1 VERVNVRKK
10 DTPLVSVI
18 IPTYNSA
25 RTLSLAL
32 RSIKRQTYPSVEIIV
47 VDRYSR
53 DGTPHIASRFGARLI
68 QADTERA
75 EAKNIG
81 LKAAKGQ
88 YVLFLDSDMEL
99 TPTVIQECVE
109 LVERNSAIGAVIIP
123 EITVGNSLVAKIR
136 RYERLH
142 YENTY
147 IESPRFYRKDLAI
160 QAGGFD
166 PEVVFYEEATL
177 AYKIEKMGYRKVR
190 SKSYILHHEED
201 LSLMELIR
209 KRYYYAHTL
218 RIYATRYREYADVQ
232 LNPSYRLR
240 LFFKRSFWKYPHI
253 ALAVIIVKSLEYLS
267 ISLATLRK

>member
-1 VERVNVRKK
+1 MTERGR
-10 DTPLVSVI
+10 PLVSVI

-25 RTLSLAL
+25 STLSLTL

-47 VDRYSR
+47 VDRFSR
-53 DGTPHIASRFGARLI
+53 DGTPHIASRFGAHVI

-75 EAKNIG
+75 EARNIG

-99 TPTVIQECVE
+99 TPTVIHECVE
-109 LVERNSAIGAVIIP
+109 LMEKNSAIGAVVIP

-166 PEVVFYEEATL
+166 PAVVFYEEATL
-177 AYKIEKMGYRKVR
+177 AYKIEKMGYRRVR
-190 SKSYILHHEED
+190 TKSYILHHEKD
-201 LSLMELIR
+201 LSLTELIR
-209 KRYYYAHTL
+209 KRYYYANTL
-218 RIYATRYREYADVQ
+218 KVYATRYREYANIH
-232 LNPSYRLR
+232 LNPSYRFR
-240 LFFKRSFWKYPHI
+240 LFLKRSFWKYPHM
-253 ALAVIIVKSLEYLS
+253 ALAVIIVKSLEYFTTF
-267 ISLATLRK
+267 IAILRK

>member
-1 VERVNVRKK
+1 MIERGR
-10 DTPLVSVI
+10 PLVSVI

-25 RTLSLAL
+25 RMLSLTL
-32 RSIKRQTYPSVEIIV
+32 QSIKRQTYPSVEIIV
-47 VDRYSR
+47 VDRFSR
-53 DGTPHIASRFGARLI
+53 DGTPHIASRFGAHVI

-109 LVERNSAIGAVIIP
+109 LMEGDSAIGAVVIS
-123 EITVGNSLVAKIR
+123 EITLGNSLVAKIR
-136 RYERLH
+136 RYERLN

-147 IESPRFYRKDLAI
+147 IELPRFYRKDLAI

-190 SKSYILHHEED
+190 AKSYILHHEED
-201 LSLMELIR
+201 LSLTELIR
-209 KRYYYAHTL
+209 KSYYYAHTL
-218 RIYATRYREYADVQ
+218 KIYATRYREYANMQ
-232 LNPSYRLR
+232 LNPSYKLR
-240 LFFKRSFWKYPHI
+240 LFFKRSFWKYPHT

-267 ISLATLRK
+267 TFLVALRK